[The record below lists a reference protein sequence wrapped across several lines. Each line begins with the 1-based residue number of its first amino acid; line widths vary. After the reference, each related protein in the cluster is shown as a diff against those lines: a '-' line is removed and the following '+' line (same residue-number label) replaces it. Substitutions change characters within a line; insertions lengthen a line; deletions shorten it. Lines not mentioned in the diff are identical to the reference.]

1 MKRILL
7 ALLVAGSAACSK
19 SAPPPDDTAAL
30 HAAEAKVDDHVSVA
44 DLTEW
49 VAHGACKP
57 VDANGDGTRA
67 KMGVI
72 PGAILLSDYR
82 QYNVSE
88 LPTDRSTR
96 LVFYCANEECGASH
110 AAAARAVIA
119 GYTDVH
125 VFKGGIAG
133 WKNAGNPTKAL

>member
-1 MKRILL
+1 MKRALFAILL
-7 ALLVAGSAACSK
+7 AAGCTKAAPAS
-19 SAPPPDDTAAL
+19 DDPAAL
-30 HAAEAKVDDHVSVA
+30 AAAAAKVDDHVSIA
-44 DLTEW
+44 DLTDW

-67 KMGVI
+67 HMGVI

-82 QYNVSE
+82 QYAVSE
-88 LPTDRSTR
+88 LPPNKTTR
-96 LVFYCANEECGASH
+96 LVFYCANEQCGASH
-110 AAAARAVIA
+110 AAAERAVIA

-133 WKNAGNPTKAL
+133 WKNAGNPTKSL